1 MGKDLKVLI
10 KWCNSKERTN
20 KSTNFKKN
28 FQALNFNIETG
39 TNPLTRTRKML
50 KINLKRKSEIYL
62 SNSKLSWKKIET
74 LTLKKCLKMQQSSRN
89 FKQRKKKRLETSKKL
104 LLTLLSLITRRSMLL
119 WINIMHP
126 WNHKLL
132 KLSRWERKFRI
143 RDKIMMRLS
152 DRFKVMPNLRKK
164 ISWQRT
170 LKIRSKFKKCP
181 LDPKLSFSW
190 LLQNWVIFPQ
200 ISIN

>member
-1 MGKDLKVLI
+1 
-10 KWCNSKERTN
+10 
-20 KSTNFKKN
+20 
-28 FQALNFNIETG
+28 
-39 TNPLTRTRKML
+39 ML

-132 KLSRWERKFRI
+132 KLSR
-143 RDKIMMRLS
+143 
-152 DRFKVMPNLRKK
+152 
-164 ISWQRT
+164 
-170 LKIRSKFKKCP
+170 
-181 LDPKLSFSW
+181 
-190 LLQNWVIFPQ
+190 
-200 ISIN
+200 